1 MIQHSRQLSCEKP
14 LSKLRPGHKGIVTKI
29 NCTGSVKQRLIDMGI
44 TPGVKLAVVKAAPLG
59 DPIQIHLRGYALSIR
74 RQDAA
79 QISVRGT
86 GEKGGKA

>member
-1 MIQHSRQLSCEKP
+1 MIPHGKQPANKKT

-44 TPGVKLAVVKAAPLG
+44 TPGVEVAVVKTAPLG
-59 DPIQIHLRGYALSIR
+59 DPIQIHLRGYELSIR
-74 RQDAA
+74 RQDADKIA
-79 QISVRGT
+79 VQVI